1 MVNEILGRESCRMFA
16 DEEELFAE
24 LDEEQSFHVV
34 ILDIEWN
41 GEEKGIRTAE
51 KVMRMSP
58 DTQILYL
65 TGYTQ
70 KYVQKIFLSLSNLKG
85 F

>member
-1 MVNEILGRESCRMFA
+1 MFA